1 MPYYYVF
8 HAFTLMFIP
17 TIFCYWKYNLWC
29 LEKSICIDIGCVFI
43 RSLTLSL
50 SVSGP
55 YPLAGVPSVVWRGME
70 RGGGESPRLRESP
83 ERRGSSSP
91 DIGCPPPKM
100 GRLELNG
107 SPTGPRSRHN
117 GAPQR
122 PLGGKTL
129 SFPSISIKSYYL
141 FFLVFPLL
149 LIVKWRKRENT
160 VEKDEIRTCCRPN
173 WKQNYPD

>member
-1 MPYYYVF
+1 MSLYYYVF
-8 HAFTLMFIP
+8 HAFTLMLIP
-17 TIFCYWKYNLWC
+17 TLFCYWIYNLWC

-43 RSLTLSL
+43 WSLTLSL

-122 PLGGKTL
+122 PLGGKPFTT
-129 SFPSISIKSYYL
+129 FSIPPFL
-141 FFLVFPLL
+141 LNHFFFLVFPLL
-149 LIVKWRKRENT
+149 LVVKWRKRENT
-160 VEKDEIRTCCRPN
+160 VERDEIRTN
-173 WKQNYPD
+173 WKQNHPD

>member
-1 MPYYYVF
+1 MIFLFLFFYDIWNKKQNKLLCIIMLLYYYVS
-8 HAFTLMFIP
+8 HAFALMLIP
-17 TIFCYWKYNLWC
+17 TVFCYWIYKLWC
-29 LEKSICIDIGCVFI
+29 SEKSICIDFGCVFI
-43 RSLTLSL
+43 RSLSL

-122 PLGGKTL
+122 PLSGKTFTIFSKKKKVIWYNRNL
-129 SFPSISIKSYYL
+129 LYHIT
-141 FFLVFPLL
+141 FFLV
-149 LIVKWRKRENT
+149 K
-160 VEKDEIRTCCRPN
+160 
-173 WKQNYPD
+173 